1 MLKITRYKCISLYGE
16 HKVLF
21 LSVAK
26 YADLHRHMTEIHIVD
41 CDKPFNLAFPGKF
54 TNQS

>member
-1 MLKITRYKCISLYGE
+1 MHVAVRRTSLA